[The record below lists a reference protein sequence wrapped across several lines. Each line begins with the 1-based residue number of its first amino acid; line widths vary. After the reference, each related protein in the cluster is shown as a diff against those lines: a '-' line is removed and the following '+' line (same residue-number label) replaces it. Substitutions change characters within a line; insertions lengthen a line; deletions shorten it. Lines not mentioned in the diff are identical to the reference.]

1 MLIEAR
7 NGPDR
12 IEIFPEV
19 DDEDDLGNPRRVP
32 SEIPVVLH
40 VALHGLAASEFNLL
54 GTAEMSAMG
63 QQTNSMLTFI
73 TAEKV
78 PAGAWAVIKARGR
91 LWDVVGEP
99 IRSPRMKITRVILR
113 ARDPEPAY
121 ARY

>member
-1 MLIEAR
+1 MSYQTVSATPLAPVLIEAR

-54 GTAEMSAMG
+54 GTAEMSVCLK
-63 QQTNSMLTFI
+63 TLKHWSMLF
-73 TAEKV
+73 A
-78 PAGAWAVIKARGR
+78 P
-91 LWDVVGEP
+91 
-99 IRSPRMKITRVILR
+99 
-113 ARDPEPAY
+113 Y
-121 ARY
+121 ALAI

>member
-63 QQTNSMLTFI
+63 QQTNSMLTFADPSMYLNFSASI
-73 TAEKV
+73 GERRRISV
-78 PAGAWAVIKARGR
+78 P
-91 LWDVVGEP
+91 
-99 IRSPRMKITRVILR
+99 SC
-113 ARDPEPAY
+113 PALPV
-121 ARY
+121 RPLL